1 LWTSAFSDVPLFLG
15 FMIFRKTKSFIFLCF
30 PFILFSEF
38 SHYKKFKFF
47 YFIFWLLTIPSL
59 LYAEKVEEDKAVIFI
74 YIKLRF
80 LSQTGLFFLFFDY
93 VLFVSLFLT
102 IQKLQFFC
110 EPQPSLMSHFFF
122 GFYDFSQDKSFHFFG
137 CSPFILFPEFSHCKK
152 LNFFYSWAFYNLR
165 CILGLYLDHW
175 VTFFFVF
182 LFFATQKLKFFWVFC
197 LYIFFFNTS
206 WVISMDYIFIFV
218 QSLWVRHFQLW
229 FSNIWHA
236 LLSHICHPLFIWSDD
251 WI

>member
-1 LWTSAFSDVPLFLG
+1 MIFIYKKLRFLSQTGLFSLILWLCFVCFFVSHNTKASIFLWTWAFSDVSLFLG
-15 FMIFRKTKSFIFLCF
+15 FMIFRKTKAFIFLGVLPLFCF
-30 PFILFSEF
+30 LS
-38 SHYKKFKFF
+38 SRTAKNLKFF
-47 YFIFWLLTIPSL
+47 L
-59 LYAEKVEEDKAVIFI
+59 
-74 YIKLRF
+74 
-80 LSQTGLFFLFFDY
+80 
-93 VLFVSLFLT
+93 
-102 IQKLQFFC
+102 
-110 EPQPSLMSHFFF
+110 
-122 GFYDFSQDKSFHFFG
+122 
-137 CSPFILFPEFSHCKK
+137 
-152 LNFFYSWAFYNLR
+152 YSWAFYNLR